1 MMPLD
6 STTFR
11 QTAMSSDALE
21 IASSQLALAR
31 SRNARVRAFASKMIS
46 DHGATSQ
53 ALNGG
58 RAVYGA
64 GGEVMG
70 GTVTGAL
77 AGAGMGAL
85 VGGPVGAAVGAGV
98 GATAGAAASAPPATP
113 IQTGVPLDAEGAA
126 IMNQLAS
133 VSGARFERLYGQAQR
148 QAHQKAI
155 TLYAAYAQSGTDPS
169 LRAFAQSVLPHL
181 EQHYAAAQRLP
192 R

>member
-1 MMPLD
+1 MKMPLTLSALLVAAVPAVAQPAMMPLD

-85 VGGPVGAAVGAGV
+85 
-98 GATAGAAASAPPATP
+98 
-113 IQTGVPLDAEGAA
+113 
-126 IMNQLAS
+126 
-133 VSGARFERLYGQAQR
+133 
-148 QAHQKAI
+148 
-155 TLYAAYAQSGTDPS
+155 
-169 LRAFAQSVLPHL
+169 
-181 EQHYAAAQRLP
+181 
-192 R
+192 